1 MATAAPAKRRPMS
14 KSDLFS
20 SLATMS
26 GLSRKQVSAIFDA
39 LIDEVAQGLD
49 KNGPCAFV
57 IPGLVKLRVLNKP
70 AQPERQGINP
80 FTKEPTVFKA
90 KPARNVVKAVPLK
103 KLKEMV

>member
-1 MATAAPAKRRPMS
+1 MS

-20 SLATMS
+20 SLATMT

-49 KNGPCAFV
+49 KNGPGAFV
-57 IPGLVKLRVLNKP
+57 IPGLVKLRVVNKP

-90 KPARNVVKAVPLK
+90 KPARNVVKAGALK

>member
-1 MATAAPAKRRPMS
+1 MS

-20 SLATMS
+20 SLATMT
-26 GLSRKQVSAIFDA
+26 GLSRKQVSAIFDT

-49 KNGPCAFV
+49 KNGPGAFV
-57 IPGLVKLRVLNKP
+57 IPGLIKLRVVNKP
-70 AQPERQGINP
+70 AQPEREGINP

-90 KPARNVVKAVPLK
+90 KPARNVVKALPLK

>member
-1 MATAAPAKRRPMS
+1 MATAAPAQRRPMS

-20 SLATMS
+20 SLATMT

-49 KNGPCAFV
+49 RNGPGAFV
-57 IPGLVKLRVLNKP
+57 IPGLIKLRVLNKP

-90 KPARNVVKAVPLK
+90 KPARNVVKALPLK